1 MNVKILLVED
11 DPSFLEIVAPIIC
24 EFGVDISLSVARSR
38 DSAIAMLTEN
48 IFDLVILD
56 LKIPIIDDALDA
68 DAEHGRYV
76 LNKTR
81 DVAGGTPL
89 IILTGSPAE
98 SFIDAFLVHS
108 EQVDVWGDQ
117 TKMATVRFLRKS
129 QLDELPG
136 VISPCIEAVRAV
148 SYVEI
153 RPNGKQVNL
162 DWAQDRLIRIF
173 VRRRGGVSC
182 SVYRIGGGLSG
193 AHVFRVAVWDES
205 GAPLLNA
212 VLKIG
217 TREMVETE
225 CRNYDRHAQR
235 LNERATPRLLEDIR
249 FGAGPI
255 YAVSYRLAET
265 YTNTMFEVALENSE
279 RAAKVATSA
288 DALLAPWREGVHETR
303 RTIRDI
309 RRRMLNDE
317 KTAKIAAKYGL
328 NWIGSFES
336 RPVQVRW
343 CCVHGDFHGGNM
355 LIDNNDA
362 PIFIDYGDIGE
373 GPASID
379 WVMLEL
385 SILFHPDGC
394 ARGSDWPTLE
404 NCSNWSDIDVFAS
417 DTSLTPYLRAC
428 RDAAHRAGAGPRE
441 VAACAY
447 AYVLRQLNYED
458 TDKARA
464 LAIING
470 VKRFIE
476 VAT

>member
-1 MNVKILLVED
+1 MIVKILLVED
-11 DPSFLEIVAPIIC
+11 DPSFLDIVVPIIT
-24 EFGVDISLSVARSR
+24 EIGGDISLSVARSR
-38 DSAIAMLTEN
+38 DSAIAMMAESC
-48 IFDLVILD
+48 FDLIILD
-56 LKIPIIDDALDA
+56 LKIPTIDDSLDA
-68 DAEHGRYV
+68 DVEHGRHV
-76 LNKTR
+76 LHQTR
-81 DVAGGTPL
+81 ELAGGTPL

-98 SFIDAFLVHS
+98 SFIDSFLVHS

-129 QLDELPG
+129 QLDELPS
-136 VISPCIEAVRAV
+136 VISPCVEAVRAV
-148 SYVEI
+148 SYVEM

-182 SVYRIGGGLSG
+182 SVYKIGGGLSG
-193 AHVFRVAVWDES
+193 AHVFRVAVWDEN

-212 VLKIG
+212 VLKVG
-217 TREMVETE
+217 TREMVQTE

-255 YAVSYRLAET
+255 YSVSYRLAET
-265 YTNTMFEVALENSE
+265 YTKTMFEVALEDPE
-279 RAAKVATSA
+279 RAADIVHSA
-288 DALLAPWREGVHETR
+288 DVLLAPWREGVHETR
-303 RTIRDI
+303 RSIRDV
-309 RRRMLNDE
+309 RRRMLTDE
-317 KTAKIAAKYGL
+317 KAARVASKFGLRWITA
-328 NWIGSFES
+328 FEA

-355 LIDNNDA
+355 LIDDEGA
-362 PIFIDYGDIGE
+362 PIFIDYGDVGE
-373 GPASID
+373 GPASLD

-385 SILFHPDGC
+385 SVLFHPDGC
-394 ARGSDWPTLE
+394 ARAGEWPTLE
-404 NCSNWSDIDVFAS
+404 DCTNWSDIETFS
-417 DTSLTPYLRAC
+417 STGSLAPYLRAC
-428 RDAAHRAGAGPRE
+428 RSAAHRAGAGPRE

-447 AYVLRQLNYED
+447 AYVLRQLTYED
-458 TDKARA
+458 TDKERA

-476 VAT
+476 SAT